1 MVRRDLDTR
10 CYKARTDNT
19 KAYIF
24 NENPDKEIAINIQLL
39 ERAVNASQHLA
50 SNLKFVLLPTGTKA
64 YGVQCLDQFPF
75 PDKLPLSEDLPRIPE
90 PWQSQNFY
98 YNMCDWLEQESKS
111 KSWTWCEIRPDMIV
125 GFVPNNNVY
134 CLAQTL
140 ATYLSSY
147 RELEG
152 EGAECAF
159 PGTETSWNNLSND
172 SSQDIIARFSI
183 HCALNPDTCGQGQA
197 FNVADNSKP
206 TSWSQKW
213 PVLCEFFGLKGTP
226 PPAGGSGPAPG
237 QYLSDHQNE
246 WKDLEK
252 KHGLATGRV
261 GNDRSLA
268 IFQFFIMTLLSF
280 DRQLDLSKSHKAW
293 NSGGGK
299 AEEVD
304 IKAAWWT
311 AFKRFRE
318 AKIIP

>member
-1 MVRRDLDTR
+1 MGFPADPI
-10 CYKARTDNT
+10 

-24 NENPDKEIAINIQLL
+24 KEDPAEEISVNIQLL

-50 SNLKFVLLPTGTKA
+50 KNLKFVLLPTGTKA

-75 PDKLPLSEDLPRIPE
+75 ADKLPLSEELPRIPE

-98 YNMCDWLEQESKS
+98 YNMCDWLEQECKG

-140 ATYLSSY
+140 ATYLAAY
-147 RELEG
+147 GQIEG

-159 PGTETSWNNLSND
+159 PGTETSWKNLSND

-183 HCALNPDTCGQGQA
+183 HCALNPGPCGQGQA
-197 FNVADNSKP
+197 FNVADHSKP
-206 TSWSQKW
+206 TSWSLKW

-237 QYLSDHQNE
+237 QYLSEHLEE
-246 WKDLEK
+246 WKELEQ

-280 DRQLDLSKSHKAW
+280 DRQLDLSASHKAW

-304 IKAAWWT
+304 IQAAWWT
-311 AFKRFRE
+311 AFKRFRQ